1 MLERKGKERK
11 GIETDK
17 REREKSLI
25 YKKLQLLVNI
35 LFLSRSSKEI
45 NNNYYHFCL
54 FILALPK
61 EQSESLQI
69 VQNVDF

>member
-45 NNNYYHFCL
+45 NNNYYNFCL
-54 FILALPK
+54 FIRALPK